1 MGSKFFVRILRLSDT
16 RPLNLPADNSLVTGN
31 NSAVSPYG
39 QALVT
44 GNVRRS
50 MSSTVV
56 TAAKAWEQLN
66 LVPQD
71 GWRSKTGGCQAA

>member
-1 MGSKFFVRILRLSDT
+1 MGSKFFVRILATSLSGSLIRLSDT

-71 GWRSKTGGCQAA
+71 G

>member
-1 MGSKFFVRILRLSDT
+1 MGSKFFVRILATSLSGS
-16 RPLNLPADNSLVTGN
+16 LISLVTGN